1 MQFRVVLVDDEPWIL
16 EGLRVLLPWQEY
28 GLVVDRAYTDP
39 LTAYEQIVL
48 DPPDAV
54 FTDIRM
60 PEMSGIDLLRAI
72 RDRGLHPIFLMV
84 SGYAEFEYAQE
95 ALRLGAFDYL
105 TKPVELDAIHDVLGN
120 CGNG

>member
-1 MQFRVVLVDDEPWIL
+1 MFDDSRR
-16 EGLRVLLPWQEY
+16 GTLLLCA
-28 GLVVDRAYTDP
+28 GICLAC
-39 LTAYEQIVL
+39 LL
-48 DPPDAV
+48 L
-54 FTDIRM
+54 DIRM

-105 TKPVELDAIHDVLGN
+105 MKPVELDAIHDVLGN